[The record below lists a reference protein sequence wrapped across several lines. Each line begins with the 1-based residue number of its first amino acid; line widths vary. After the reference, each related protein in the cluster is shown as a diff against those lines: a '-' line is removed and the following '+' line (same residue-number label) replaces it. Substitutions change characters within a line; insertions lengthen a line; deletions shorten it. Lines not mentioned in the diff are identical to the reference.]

1 MIYTCIYVY
10 IYMYVYL
17 YKCIYIYIREY
28 YSTIKKDEILPFAT
42 TWIDLEGVMLSENK
56 SEKDKH
62 CMNYLYVM

>member
-1 MIYTCIYVY
+1 
-10 IYMYVYL
+10 MYVYL